1 VVPKPLCE
9 HVGKAE
15 LKIQSGPDRR
25 QVLARLPGA
34 DADLQHKIGA
44 AERKANAANGTPV

>member
-34 DADLQHKIGA
+34 DLQHKIGA